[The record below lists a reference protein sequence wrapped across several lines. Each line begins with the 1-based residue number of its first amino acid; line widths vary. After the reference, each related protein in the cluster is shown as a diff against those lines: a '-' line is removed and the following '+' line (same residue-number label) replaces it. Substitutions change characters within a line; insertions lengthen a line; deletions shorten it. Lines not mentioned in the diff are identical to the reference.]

1 MESVNLLPYSQL
13 NQIANQLGVFVA
25 GAKIGTVA
33 GAAVGVE
40 TGTGAVITGLVGGII
55 FGAAG
60 YYGADWIADY
70 IDEN

>member
-1 MESVNLLPYSQL
+1 M
-13 NQIANQLGVFVA
+13 A

-40 TGTGAVITGLVGGII
+40 TGPGAVITGLVGGII
-55 FGAAG
+55 FVAAG